1 MHGHTFSDVVK
12 QSSTSRAKSDLLT
25 GSKGANIGQAFPIP
39 ASISRLW
46 CIPVKNSISL
56 GIVLTTSAYMA
67 FTFHDAIVKVLTSAI
82 PVWQILFFRSL
93 TILVGCLAYGR
104 GKLVHQA
111 VTSPIIK
118 PMIARSIL
126 LLCAWLSYY
135 TAARHL
141 QLAEVTTLYYAA
153 PVVGTVLAWFILRE
167 EVTPAR
173 WLAVG
178 VGFVGVLIACNP
190 VGLTISWSVYLALQ
204 AAVLWASAM
213 VLLRKTSLH
222 EKTIIQLAVS
232 NVFFL
237 IMTGIAVIYT
247 WQTPTLTQL
256 GLLIGTGVVAGCAQF
271 ALFEGMRQAPV
282 SVLAPFEY
290 TSLVWAFIL
299 GYLIWADIPTH
310 NVIVGAVMILGAG
323 FIIIVSERLRHR
335 ATA

>member
-1 MHGHTFSDVVK
+1 
-12 QSSTSRAKSDLLT
+12 
-25 GSKGANIGQAFPIP
+25 
-39 ASISRLW
+39 
-46 CIPVKNSISL
+46 
-56 GIVLTTSAYMA
+56 MA
-67 FTFHDAIVKVLTSAI
+67 FTFHDAIIKVLASSI

-104 GKLVHQA
+104 GKLVRQTM
-111 VTSPIIK
+111 TSPIIK

-135 TAARHL
+135 SAASRL

-153 PVVGTVLAWFILRE
+153 PVVGTLLAWFILQE
-167 EVTPAR
+167 KVTPAR

-190 VGLTISWSVYLALQ
+190 IGLTISWPVYLALQ

-222 EKTIIQLAVS
+222 EKTIIQLTVS

-237 IMTGIAVIYT
+237 AMTGVAVIWT
-247 WQTPTLTQL
+247 WQTPDMTQL
-256 GLLIGTGVVAGCAQF
+256 ALLIATGIVAGCAQF

-290 TSLVWAFIL
+290 SSLIWAFLL

-310 NVIVGAVMILGAG
+310 NVVVGAAMILGAG
-323 FIIIVSERLRHR
+323 LIIIVSEKLRR
-335 ATA
+335 RITA

>member
-1 MHGHTFSDVVK
+1 M
-12 QSSTSRAKSDLLT
+12 
-25 GSKGANIGQAFPIP
+25 
-39 ASISRLW
+39 
-46 CIPVKNSISL
+46 KNSVSL
-56 GIVLTTSAYMA
+56 GILLTTLAYMA
-67 FTFHDAIVKVLTSAI
+67 FTFHDAIIKVLASTI

-104 GKLVHQA
+104 GKLVRQ
-111 VTSPIIK
+111 TMRSPIIK

-135 TAARHL
+135 SAASRL

-153 PVVGTVLAWFILRE
+153 PVVGTLLAWFILKE
-167 EVTPAR
+167 KVTPAR

-190 VGLTISWSVYLALQ
+190 IGLTISWPVYLALQ
-204 AAVLWASAM
+204 AAVLWACAM

-237 IMTGIAVIYT
+237 AMTGVAVIWT
-247 WQTPTLTQL
+247 WRTPDMTQL
-256 GLLIGTGVVAGCAQF
+256 ALLIATGVVAGCAQF

-290 TSLVWAFIL
+290 SSLIWAFLL
-299 GYLIWADIPTH
+299 GYLIWADIPTP
-310 NVIVGAVMILGAG
+310 NVVVGAAMILGAG
-323 FIIIVSERLRHR
+323 LVIIVSEKLRR
-335 ATA
+335 RITA

>member
-1 MHGHTFSDVVK
+1 
-12 QSSTSRAKSDLLT
+12 
-25 GSKGANIGQAFPIP
+25 
-39 ASISRLW
+39 
-46 CIPVKNSISL
+46 
-56 GIVLTTSAYMA
+56 MA
-67 FTFHDAIVKVLTSAI
+67 FTFHDAIIKVLASTI

-104 GKLVHQA
+104 GKLVRQ
-111 VTSPIIK
+111 TMRSPIIK

-135 TAARHL
+135 SAASRL

-153 PVVGTVLAWFILRE
+153 PVVGTLLAWFILKE
-167 EVTPAR
+167 KVTPAR

-190 VGLTISWSVYLALQ
+190 IGLTISWPVYLALQ
-204 AAVLWASAM
+204 AAVLWACAM

-237 IMTGIAVIYT
+237 AMTGVAVIWT
-247 WQTPTLTQL
+247 WRTPDMTQL
-256 GLLIGTGVVAGCAQF
+256 ALLIATGVVAGCAQF

-290 TSLVWAFIL
+290 SSLIWAFLL
-299 GYLIWADIPTH
+299 GYLIWADIPTP
-310 NVIVGAVMILGAG
+310 NVVVGAAMILGAG
-323 FIIIVSERLRHR
+323 LIIIVSEKLRR
-335 ATA
+335 RITA

>member
-1 MHGHTFSDVVK
+1 MIVPD
-12 QSSTSRAKSDLLT
+12 
-25 GSKGANIGQAFPIP
+25 P
-39 ASISRLW
+39 ACISAIW
-46 CIPVKNSISL
+46 CVLPVKNSVSL
-56 GIVLTTSAYMA
+56 GILLTTLAYMA
-67 FTFHDAIVKVLTSAI
+67 FTFHDAIIKVLASTI

-104 GKLVHQA
+104 GKLLQQ
-111 VTSPIIK
+111 TLRSPIIK
-118 PMIARSIL
+118 PMIARSVL

-135 TAARHL
+135 SAASRL

-153 PVVGTVLAWFILRE
+153 PVVGTLLAWFILKE
-167 EVTPAR
+167 KVTPAR

-190 VGLTISWSVYLALQ
+190 IGLTISWPVYLALQ
-204 AAVLWASAM
+204 AAVLWACAM

-237 IMTGIAVIYT
+237 AMTGVAVLYT
-247 WQTPTLTQL
+247 WRTPDMAQL
-256 GLLIGTGVVAGCAQF
+256 ALLIATGIVAGCAQF

-290 TSLVWAFIL
+290 SSLIWAFLL
-299 GYLIWADIPTH
+299 GYLIWADIPTP
-310 NVIVGAVMILGAG
+310 NVVVGAAMILGAG
-323 FIIIVSERLRHR
+323 LIIIVSEKLRHR
-335 ATA
+335 ITA

>member
-1 MHGHTFSDVVK
+1 
-12 QSSTSRAKSDLLT
+12 
-25 GSKGANIGQAFPIP
+25 
-39 ASISRLW
+39 
-46 CIPVKNSISL
+46 VKNSVSL
-56 GIVLTTSAYMA
+56 GILLTTAAYMA
-67 FTFHDAIVKVLTSAI
+67 FTFHDAIVKVLTASI

-104 GKLVHQA
+104 GQLVHKTI
-111 VTSPIIK
+111 TSPIIK

-135 TAARHL
+135 TAASHL

-178 VGFVGVLIACNP
+178 IGFVGVLIACNP
-190 VGLTISWSVYLALQ
+190 AGLTISWSVYLALQ

-222 EKTIIQLAVS
+222 EKTIIQLTVS

-237 IMTGIAVIYT
+237 AMTGIAVIWT
-247 WQTPTLTQL
+247 WQTPDMTQL
-256 GLLIGTGVVAGCAQF
+256 ALLIATGVVAGCAQF

-290 TSLVWAFIL
+290 TSLVWAFLL
-299 GYLIWADIPTH
+299 GYLIWADIPTP
-310 NVIVGAVMILGAG
+310 NVVVGAAMILGAG
-323 FIIIVSERLRHR
+323 LIIIVSEKLRR
-335 ATA
+335 RITA

>member
-1 MHGHTFSDVVK
+1 M
-12 QSSTSRAKSDLLT
+12 
-25 GSKGANIGQAFPIP
+25 
-39 ASISRLW
+39 
-46 CIPVKNSISL
+46 KNSVSL
-56 GIVLTTSAYMA
+56 GILLTTLAYMA
-67 FTFHDAIVKVLTSAI
+67 FTFHDAIIKVLASTI

-104 GKLVHQA
+104 GKLLQQ
-111 VTSPIIK
+111 TLRSPIIK
-118 PMIARSIL
+118 PMIARSVL

-135 TAARHL
+135 SAASRL

-153 PVVGTVLAWFILRE
+153 PVVGTLLAWFILKE
-167 EVTPAR
+167 KVTPAR

-190 VGLTISWSVYLALQ
+190 IGLTISWPVYLALQ
-204 AAVLWASAM
+204 AAVLWACAM

-237 IMTGIAVIYT
+237 AMTGIAVLYT
-247 WQTPTLTQL
+247 WRTPDMTQL
-256 GLLIGTGVVAGCAQF
+256 ALLIATGIVAGCAQF

-290 TSLVWAFIL
+290 SSLIWAFLL
-299 GYLIWADIPTH
+299 GYLIWADIPTP
-310 NVIVGAVMILGAG
+310 NVVVGAAMILGAG
-323 FIIIVSERLRHR
+323 LIIIVSEKLRR
-335 ATA
+335 RMTA

>member
-1 MHGHTFSDVVK
+1 LVH
-12 QSSTSRAKSDLLT
+12 
-25 GSKGANIGQAFPIP
+25 
-39 ASISRLW
+39 
-46 CIPVKNSISL
+46 PVKNSVSL
-56 GIVLTTSAYMA
+56 GILLTSLAYMA
-67 FTFHDAIVKVLTSAI
+67 FTFHDAIVKVLTATI

-93 TILVGCLAYGR
+93 TILIGCLAFGR
-104 GKLVHQA
+104 GALVRQ
-111 VTSPIIK
+111 TISSPIIK

-135 TAARHL
+135 SAARYL

-153 PVVGTVLAWFILRE
+153 PVVGTLLAWIILKE

-190 VGLTISWSVYLALQ
+190 VGLTISWPVYLALQ

-222 EKTIIQLAVS
+222 EKTIIQLSVS

-247 WQTPTLTQL
+247 WTTPSLREL
-256 GLLIGTGVVAGCAQF
+256 ALLIATGAVAGCAQF
-271 ALFEGMRQAPV
+271 ALFEGMRKAPV

-290 TSLVWAFIL
+290 TSLVWAFLL
-299 GYLIWADIPTH
+299 GYLIWADIPTR
-310 NVIVGAVMILGAG
+310 NVVLGAVLILSAG
-323 FIIIVSERLRHR
+323 LIIIVSERLRR
-335 ATA
+335 RVTA

>member
-1 MHGHTFSDVVK
+1 MHYHTFSDVMK
-12 QSSTSRAKSDLLT
+12 QSSTIRAKSRILT
-25 GSKGANIGQAFPIP
+25 ASEGGIIDQASSVP
-39 ASISRLW
+39 AGVSRLW
-46 CIPVKNSISL
+46 YISVKNSVSL
-56 GIVLTTSAYMA
+56 GILLTTSAYMA
-67 FTFHDAIVKVLTSAI
+67 FTFHDAIVKVLTASI

-93 TILVGCLAYGR
+93 TILLGCLAYGR
-104 GKLVHQA
+104 SKLVHQTI
-111 VTSPIIK
+111 TSPIIK

-135 TAARHL
+135 TAASHL

-153 PVVGTVLAWFILRE
+153 PVVGTLLAWFILKE

-190 VGLTISWSVYLALQ
+190 IGLTISWPVYLALQ

-256 GLLIGTGVVAGCAQF
+256 ALLIGTGVVAGCAQF

-299 GYLIWADIPTH
+299 GYLIWADVPAQ
-310 NVIVGAVMILGAG
+310 NVVVGAVMILGAG
-323 FIIIVSERLRHR
+323 LIIIVSERLRR
-335 ATA
+335 RVAA

>member
-1 MHGHTFSDVVK
+1 M
-12 QSSTSRAKSDLLT
+12 T
-25 GSKGANIGQAFPIP
+25 GPGGGNIDCSFPIP
-39 ASISRLW
+39 AGISATWSVL
-46 CIPVKNSISL
+46 PVKNSVSL
-56 GIVLTTSAYMA
+56 GILLTSLAYMA
-67 FTFHDAIVKVLTSAI
+67 FTFHDAIIKILASSI

-104 GKLVHQA
+104 GKLVHQTM
-111 VTSPIIK
+111 TSPIK

-135 TAARHL
+135 SAASRL

-153 PVVGTVLAWFILRE
+153 PVVGTLLAWFILKE
-167 EVTPAR
+167 KVTPAR

-190 VGLTISWSVYLALQ
+190 VGLTISWPVYLALQ

-222 EKTIIQLAVS
+222 EKTIIQLTVS

-237 IMTGIAVIYT
+237 AMTGVAVIWT
-247 WQTPTLTQL
+247 WQTPDMTQL
-256 GLLIGTGVVAGCAQF
+256 ALLIATGIVAGCAQF

-290 TSLVWAFIL
+290 SSLIWAFLL

-310 NVIVGAVMILGAG
+310 NVVVGAAMILGAG
-323 FIIIVSERLRHR
+323 LIIIVSEKLRR
-335 ATA
+335 RITA

>member
-1 MHGHTFSDVVK
+1 M
-12 QSSTSRAKSDLLT
+12 
-25 GSKGANIGQAFPIP
+25 
-39 ASISRLW
+39 
-46 CIPVKNSISL
+46 KNSVSL
-56 GIVLTTSAYMA
+56 GILLTTLAYMA
-67 FTFHDAIVKVLTSAI
+67 FTFHDAIIKVLASSI

-104 GKLVHQA
+104 GKLVQQ
-111 VTSPIIK
+111 TLRSPIIK
-118 PMIARSIL
+118 PMIARSVL

-135 TAARHL
+135 SAASRL

-153 PVVGTVLAWFILRE
+153 PVVGTLLAWFILKE
-167 EVTPAR
+167 KVTPAR

-190 VGLTISWSVYLALQ
+190 IGLTISWPVYLALQ
-204 AAVLWASAM
+204 AAVLWACAM

-237 IMTGIAVIYT
+237 AMTGVAVLYT
-247 WQTPTLTQL
+247 WRTPDMAQL
-256 GLLIGTGVVAGCAQF
+256 ALLIATGVVAGCAQF

-290 TSLVWAFIL
+290 SSLIWAFLL
-299 GYLIWADIPTH
+299 GYLIWADIPTP
-310 NVIVGAVMILGAG
+310 NVVVGAAMILGAG
-323 FIIIVSERLRHR
+323 LIIIVSEKLRR
-335 ATA
+335 RIAA

>member
-1 MHGHTFSDVVK
+1 M
-12 QSSTSRAKSDLLT
+12 
-25 GSKGANIGQAFPIP
+25 
-39 ASISRLW
+39 
-46 CIPVKNSISL
+46 KNSVSL
-56 GIVLTTSAYMA
+56 GILLTTLAYMA
-67 FTFHDAIVKVLTSAI
+67 FTFHDAIVKVLTVTI

-93 TILVGCLAYGR
+93 TILLGCLAYGR
-104 GKLVHQA
+104 GALVRQT

-118 PMIARSIL
+118 PMVARSVL

-135 TAARHL
+135 SAASRL

-153 PVVGTVLAWFILRE
+153 PVVGTVLARFILKER
-167 EVTPAR
+167 VTPAR

-178 VGFVGVLIACNP
+178 VGFVGVLVACNP
-190 VGLTISWSVYLALQ
+190 VGLAISWPVYLALQ

-237 IMTGIAVIYT
+237 GMTGIAVIYT
-247 WQTPTLTQL
+247 WTTPSMTDLA
-256 GLLIGTGVVAGCAQF
+256 LLIATGAVAGSAQF

-290 TSLVWAFIL
+290 TSLVWAFVL
-299 GYLIWADIPTH
+299 GYLIWSDIPTH
-310 NVIVGAVMILGAG
+310 NVLLGAILILAAG
-323 FIIIVSERLRHR
+323 LIIIVSERLTRR
-335 ATA
+335 VPA